1 MKRYFITLM
10 MAMLAVLAAVAQSF
24 TGQVVDEMRTPIP
37 FANVVLLN
45 VSDSAYVAGT
55 TTDVD
60 GRFSLTGHATHPIV
74 KISYLGYKP
83 HVIDAL
89 STDLGTI
96 VLEPEATMLGEVVV
110 KAQRPAF
117 KLTTEGLK
125 TEVENTL
132 LSKVG
137 TAKAVLENLPG
148 VQRKKDGLEVFGK
161 GSPLIY
167 INGRKLQNQ
176 TELDQISSE
185 DIQSVELIT
194 SPGAKY
200 DATVES
206 VILIK
211 TKRPQGEGFSFNT
224 QASYYVGEGPD
235 LALGLNWNYRHKG
248 LDVFGSVWY
257 NDNRNIENDGFVFD
271 VQADTV
277 WRMNEHSGIKYHS
290 NSIYTS
296 AGVNYIFNDNHSAGF
311 KYDTKA
317 YFLNRTR
324 GTFTADVMADG
335 DFYDHLENGIY
346 MSTKSNMPHTL
357 NVYYNGKVGKTS
369 IDFNTDYVFH
379 KDRKSQFNDEVSQ
392 QWDSRT
398 VTSTNMV
405 RNQLWASK
413 LVLSWPLWG
422 GNLQVGTEYDHTRRN
437 DDYINPEQVVPT
449 SYSEQRERN
458 VIFFA
463 EYAHPLP
470 FGQLKV
476 GLRNE
481 NVTSDYYD
489 QGARMADQSRK
500 YHHLFPSVGLMAR
513 AGQVQLM
520 LNYAMK
526 IKRPYYWELRNS
538 VTYANRFTWDAGN
551 PYLKTT
557 INNEVSLMAIY
568 KWVNLMLGYK
578 HDRDVS
584 VNVAH
589 EVPGSEATTLL
600 SKDNV
605 DHEDAIRVMI
615 TFSPRWDF
623 YQPSLTLGMIKEWIK
638 IPSPV
643 GFISPNDPI
652 WLVQFSNNF
661 QIMPSLTAN
670 VNFNFTSSGDM
681 QNVTITKPSYVL
693 DIGATKTFLND
704 RLSIQV
710 TGHNLLNAQE
720 HYKLNYGLRTM
731 CQTQRRDTREVEF
744 TVRYKFNATQ
754 SKYKGTGAGSSEKE
768 RLGKS

>member
-1 MKRYFITLM
+1 MNRNFFTLM
-10 MAMLAVLAAVAQSF
+10 MALAVALTAAADTF
-24 TGQVVDEMRTPIP
+24 TGRVVDETNAPAP
-37 FANVVLLN
+37 FVNVVLLN
-45 VSDSAYVAGT
+45 AGDSAFVSGT
-55 TTDVD
+55 TTDTD
-60 GRFSLTGHATHPIV
+60 GRFTLTGNATRPIV
-74 KISYLGYKP
+74 KITYLGYNT
-83 HVIDAL
+83 HVMDAINA
-89 STDLGTI
+89 DLGTI
-96 VLEPEATMLGEVVV
+96 TLEPEATLLGEVVV
-110 KAQRPAF
+110 KGQRPAF

-161 GSPLIY
+161 GTPLIY

-176 TELDQISSE
+176 TELGQISSE

-194 SPGAKY
+194 NPGAKY

-235 LALGLNWNYRHKG
+235 LALGVNWNYRHQG

-257 NDNRNIENDGFVFD
+257 NDDRYLENDDFVFE
-271 VQADTV
+271 VQADTI
-277 WRMNEHSGIKYHS
+277 WQMNEHSDIKTHD

-296 AGVNYIFNDNHSAGF
+296 AGVNYIFNDNHSMGF
-311 KYDTKA
+311 RYDTKA
-317 YFLNRTR
+317 FFLNRTR
-324 GTFTADVMADG
+324 GTFTADVIANG
-335 DFYDHLENGIY
+335 DFYDHLENGVH
-346 MSTKSNMPHTL
+346 MSSKFNMPHTL
-357 NVYYNGKVGKTS
+357 NAYYNGKVGKTS

-379 KDRKSQFNDEVSQ
+379 KERKSQLNDEVSQ
-392 QWDSRT
+392 EWESRT
-398 VTSTNMV
+398 VTSTSV
-405 RNQLWASK
+405 IRNQLWAAK

-422 GNLQVGTEYDHTRRN
+422 GNLQVGSEYDHTHRN

-449 SYSEQRERN
+449 SFTEQKERN
-458 VIFFA
+458 YIFFA

-481 NVTSDYYD
+481 NVNTDYYS
-489 QGARMADQSRK
+489 QGMHMAEQSRN
-500 YHHLFPSVGLMAR
+500 YHHFFPSVGLVAR
-513 AGQVQLM
+513 AGNVQLM

-526 IKRPYYWELRNS
+526 IKRPGYWQLRGS
-538 VTYANRFTWDAGN
+538 VTYANRFTWDSGN
-551 PYLKTT
+551 PYLKPT
-557 INNEVSLMAIY
+557 INNEVSLMAMY

-578 HDRDVS
+578 HDRDVI

-589 EVPGSEATTLL
+589 EVPGSEATTLM
-600 SKDNV
+600 SNENV
-605 DHEDAIRVMI
+605 DHKDAMRMML
-615 TFSPRWDF
+615 TFSPRF
-623 YQPSLTLGMIKEWIK
+623 GLYQPSLTLGMIKEWIK
-638 IPSPV
+638 IPSPI
-643 GFISPNDPI
+643 GFISPKNPAY
-652 WLVQFSNNF
+652 LVQFNNNF
-661 QIMPSLTAN
+661 QILPTLTAN
-670 VNFNFTSSGDM
+670 VNFNFMSRGDM
-681 QNVTITKPSYVL
+681 ENVTISEPLYLL

-710 TGHNLLNAQE
+710 TGHNLLDSQE
-720 HYKLNYGLRTM
+720 HYKLRYGLRNM
-731 CQTQRRDTREVEF
+731 CQVQRRDAREVEF

-768 RLGKS
+768 RL

>member
-1 MKRYFITLM
+1 MKRNFFTLM
-10 MAMLAVLAAVAQSF
+10 MALVVALTAAADTF
-24 TGQVVDEMRTPIP
+24 TGRVVDETHTPAP
-37 FANVVLLN
+37 FVNVVMLN
-45 VSDSAYVAGT
+45 ASDSAFVAGT
-55 TTDVD
+55 TTDTD
-60 GRFSLTGHATHPIV
+60 GRFTLTGNASRPIV
-74 KISYLGYKP
+74 KITYLGYKAL
-83 HVIDAL
+83 VLDAAGN
-89 STDLGTI
+89 DLGTI
-96 VLEPEATMLGEVVV
+96 ALEPEATMLSEVVV
-110 KAQRPAF
+110 KGQRPAF

-148 VQRKKDGLEVFGK
+148 VQRKKDGIEVFGK

-257 NDNRNIENDGFVFD
+257 NDDKYLENDDFVFD
-271 VQADTV
+271 VQADTT
-277 WRMNEHSGIKYHS
+277 WRMNEHSDFKSHD

-296 AGVNYIFNDNHSAGF
+296 AGVNYIFNDNHSMGF
-311 KYDTKA
+311 RYDTKTF
-317 YFLNRTR
+317 FLNRTR
-324 GTFTADVMADG
+324 GTFTADVMANG
-335 DFYDHLENGIY
+335 EFYDHLENGVH
-346 MSTKSNMPHTL
+346 MNTKSNMPHTL
-357 NVYYNGKVGKTS
+357 NAYYNGRVGKTS

-379 KDRKSQFNDEVSQ
+379 KDRKSQFNNEVSQ
-392 QWDSRT
+392 EWESRT
-398 VTSTNMV
+398 VTSTSVV
-405 RNQLWASK
+405 RNQLCAAK

-437 DDYINPEQVVPT
+437 DEYINPEQVVPT
-449 SYSEQRERN
+449 SFTEQKEN
-458 VIFFA
+458 NYIFFA
-463 EYAHPLP
+463 EYGHPLP

-481 NVTSDYYD
+481 NVNTNYYS
-489 QGARMADQSRK
+489 QGVRMAEQSRN
-500 YHHLFPSVGLMAR
+500 YHHFFPSVGLMAR
-513 AGQVQLM
+513 AGNVQLM

-526 IKRPYYWELRNS
+526 IKRPGYWQLRGS
-538 VTYANRFTWDAGN
+538 VTYANRFTWDSGN
-551 PYLKTT
+551 PYLKPT
-557 INNEVSLMAIY
+557 INNEVSFMAIY
-568 KWVNLMLGYK
+568 KWMNLMLGYK
-578 HDRDVS
+578 HDRDVI

-589 EVPGSEATTLL
+589 EIPGSEATTLMTTE
-600 SKDNV
+600 NV
-605 DHEDAIRVMI
+605 DHKDAMRVML
-615 TFSPRWDF
+615 TFSPRF
-623 YQPSLTLGMIKEWIK
+623 GLYQPQLTLGMIKEWIK

-643 GFISPNDPI
+643 GFISPKNPAY
-652 WLVQFSNNF
+652 LVQFNNNF
-661 QIMPSLTAN
+661 QIIPTLTAN
-670 VNFNFTSSGDM
+670 VNFNFTSRGDIE
-681 QNVTITKPSYVL
+681 NVTLSEPQYLL
-693 DIGATKTFLND
+693 DIGATKNFLND

-710 TGHNLLNAQE
+710 TGHNLLNSQE
-720 HYKLNYGLRTM
+720 HYKLRYGLRTM
-731 CQTQRRDTREVEF
+731 QQVQRRDVREVEF
-744 TVRYKFNATQ
+744 TVRYKFNAAQ

-768 RLGKS
+768 RF

>member
-1 MKRYFITLM
+1 MKRYFFTLM
-10 MAMLAVLAAVAQSF
+10 MALAVALTAAADTF
-24 TGQVVDEMRTPIP
+24 TGRVVDETNAPAP
-37 FANVVLLN
+37 FVNVVLLN
-45 VSDSAYVAGT
+45 ASDSAFVAGT
-55 TTDVD
+55 TTDTD
-60 GRFSLTGHATHPIV
+60 GRFTLTGNATRPIV
-74 KISYLGYKP
+74 KITYLGYKA
-83 HVIDAL
+83 HVMDAINA
-89 STDLGTI
+89 DLGTI
-96 VLEPEATMLGEVVV
+96 TLEPEATLLGEVVV
-110 KAQRPAF
+110 KGQRPAF

-125 TEVENTL
+125 TQVENTL

-161 GSPLIY
+161 GTPLIY
-167 INGRKLQNQ
+167 INGRKLQTQ

-194 SPGAKY
+194 NPGAKY

-235 LALGLNWNYRHKG
+235 LALGVNWNYRHQG

-257 NDNRNIENDGFVFD
+257 NDDRYLENDDFVFE
-271 VQADTV
+271 VQADTI
-277 WRMNEHSGIKYHS
+277 WHMNEHSDIKTHD

-296 AGVNYIFNDNHSAGF
+296 AGVNYIFNDNHSMGF
-311 KYDTKA
+311 RYDTKA
-317 YFLNRTR
+317 FFLNRTR
-324 GTFTADVMADG
+324 GTFTADVIANG
-335 DFYDHLENGIY
+335 DFYDHLENGVH
-346 MSTKSNMPHTL
+346 MSSKFNMPHTL
-357 NVYYNGKVGKTS
+357 NAYYNGKVGKTS

-379 KDRKSQFNDEVSQ
+379 KERKSQLNDEVSQ
-392 QWDSRT
+392 EWESRT
-398 VTSTNMV
+398 VTSTSV
-405 RNQLWASK
+405 IRNQLWAAK

-422 GNLQVGTEYDHTRRN
+422 GNLQVGSEYDHTHRN

-449 SYSEQRERN
+449 SFTEQKERN
-458 VIFFA
+458 YIFFA

-481 NVTSDYYD
+481 NVNTDYYS
-489 QGARMADQSRK
+489 QGVHMAEQSRN
-500 YHHLFPSVGLMAR
+500 YHHFFPSVGLVAR
-513 AGQVQLM
+513 AGNVQLM

-526 IKRPYYWELRNS
+526 IKRPGYWRLRNS
-538 VTYANRFTWDAGN
+538 VTYANRFTWESGN
-551 PYLKTT
+551 PYLKPT
-557 INNEVSLMAIY
+557 INNEVSLMAMY

-578 HDRDVS
+578 HDRDVI

-589 EVPGSEATTLL
+589 EVPGSEATTLM
-600 SKDNV
+600 SNENV
-605 DHEDAIRVMI
+605 DHKDAMRVML
-615 TFSPRWDF
+615 TFSPRF
-623 YQPSLTLGMIKEWIK
+623 GLYQPSLTLGMIKEWIK
-638 IPSPV
+638 IPSPI
-643 GFISPNDPI
+643 GFISPKNPAY
-652 WLVQFSNNF
+652 LVQFNNNF
-661 QIMPSLTAN
+661 QILPTLTAN
-670 VNFNFTSSGDM
+670 VNFNFTSRGDM
-681 QNVTITKPSYVL
+681 ENVTISEPLYLL

-710 TGHNLLNAQE
+710 TGHNLLDSQE
-720 HYKLNYGLRTM
+720 HYKLRYGLRNM
-731 CQTQRRDTREVEF
+731 CQVQRRDAREVEF

-768 RLGKS
+768 RL

>member
-1 MKRYFITLM
+1 MNRNFFTLM
-10 MAMLAVLAAVAQSF
+10 MALAVALTAAADTF
-24 TGQVVDEMRTPIP
+24 TGRVVDETNAPAP
-37 FANVVLLN
+37 FVNVVLLN
-45 VSDSAYVAGT
+45 AGDSAFVSGT
-55 TTDVD
+55 TTDTD
-60 GRFSLTGHATHPIV
+60 GRFTLTGNATRPIV
-74 KISYLGYKP
+74 KITYLGYNT
-83 HVIDAL
+83 HVMDAINA
-89 STDLGTI
+89 DLGTI
-96 VLEPEATMLGEVVV
+96 TLEPEATMLGEVVV
-110 KAQRPAF
+110 KGQRPAF

-161 GSPLIY
+161 GTPLIY

-176 TELDQISSE
+176 TELGQISSE

-194 SPGAKY
+194 NPGAKY

-235 LALGLNWNYRHKG
+235 LALGVNWNYRHQG

-257 NDNRNIENDGFVFD
+257 NDDRYLENDDFVFE
-271 VQADTV
+271 VQADTI
-277 WRMNEHSGIKYHS
+277 WQMNEHSDIKTHD

-296 AGVNYIFNDNHSAGF
+296 AGVNYIFNDNHSMGF
-311 KYDTKA
+311 RYDTKA
-317 YFLNRTR
+317 FFLNRTR
-324 GTFTADVMADG
+324 GTFTADVIANG
-335 DFYDHLENGIY
+335 DFYDHLENGVH
-346 MSTKSNMPHTL
+346 MSSKFNMPHTL
-357 NVYYNGKVGKTS
+357 NAYYNGKVGKTS

-379 KDRKSQFNDEVSQ
+379 KERKSQLNDEVSQ
-392 QWDSRT
+392 EWESRT
-398 VTSTNMV
+398 VTSTSV
-405 RNQLWASK
+405 IRNQLWAAK

-422 GNLQVGTEYDHTRRN
+422 GNLQVGSEYDHTHRN

-449 SYSEQRERN
+449 SFTEQKERN
-458 VIFFA
+458 YIFFA

-481 NVTSDYYD
+481 NVNTDYYS
-489 QGARMADQSRK
+489 QGMHMAEQSRN
-500 YHHLFPSVGLMAR
+500 YHHFFPSVGLVAR
-513 AGQVQLM
+513 AGNVQLM

-526 IKRPYYWELRNS
+526 IKRPGYWQLRGS
-538 VTYANRFTWDAGN
+538 VTYANRFTWDSGN
-551 PYLKTT
+551 PYLKPT
-557 INNEVSLMAIY
+557 INNEVSLMAMY

-578 HDRDVS
+578 HDRDVI

-589 EVPGSEATTLL
+589 EVPGSEATTLM
-600 SKDNV
+600 SNENV
-605 DHEDAIRVMI
+605 DHKDAMRMML
-615 TFSPRWDF
+615 TFSPRF
-623 YQPSLTLGMIKEWIK
+623 GLYQPSLTLGMIKEWIK
-638 IPSPV
+638 IPSPI
-643 GFISPNDPI
+643 GFISPKNPAY
-652 WLVQFSNNF
+652 LVQFNNNF
-661 QIMPSLTAN
+661 QILPTLTAN
-670 VNFNFTSSGDM
+670 VNFNFMSRGDM
-681 QNVTITKPSYVL
+681 ENVTISEPLYLL

-710 TGHNLLNAQE
+710 TGHNLLDSQE
-720 HYKLNYGLRTM
+720 HYKLRYGLRNM
-731 CQTQRRDTREVEF
+731 CQVQRRDAREVEF
-744 TVRYKFNATQ
+744 TVRYKFNAAQ

-768 RLGKS
+768 RL

>member
-1 MKRYFITLM
+1 MRKFFFTLM
-10 MAMLAVLAAVAQSF
+10 MVLLVVMTAVAETF
-24 TGQVVDEMRTPIP
+24 TGCVVDETQAPVP

-45 VSDSAYVAGT
+45 ASDSAFVAGT
-55 TTDVD
+55 TTGAN
-60 GRFSLTGHATHPIV
+60 GRFVLTGIATHPIV
-74 KISYLGYKP
+74 KITYLGYQTR
-83 HVIDAL
+83 VLDAVG
-89 STDLGTI
+89 SDLGTI
-96 VLEPEATMLGEVVV
+96 ALEPEATMLGEVVV
-110 KAQRPAF
+110 KGQRPAF

-148 VQRKKDGLEVFGK
+148 VQRKKEGLEVFGK
-161 GSPLIY
+161 GTPLIY
-167 INGRKLQNQ
+167 INGHKLQNQ
-176 TELDQISSE
+176 TELDQLSSE

-235 LALGLNWNYRHKG
+235 LALGVNWNYRHQG

-257 NDNRNIENDGFVFD
+257 NDDRYLENDDFVFE
-271 VQADTV
+271 VQADTI
-277 WRMNEHSGIKYHS
+277 WHMNEHSDIKTHD

-296 AGVNYIFNDNHSAGF
+296 AGVNYIFNDNHSMGF
-311 KYDTKA
+311 RYDTKA
-317 YFLNRTR
+317 FFLNRTR
-324 GTFTADVMADG
+324 GTFTADVMANG
-335 DFYDHLENGIY
+335 DFYDHLENGVH
-346 MSTKSNMPHTL
+346 MSSKFNMPHTL
-357 NVYYNGKVGKTS
+357 NAYYNGKVGKTS

-379 KDRKSQFNDEVSQ
+379 KERKSQLNDEVSQ
-392 QWDSRT
+392 QWESRT
-398 VTSTNMV
+398 VTSTSV
-405 RNQLWASK
+405 IRNQLWAAK

-422 GNLQVGTEYDHTRRN
+422 GNLQVGSEYDHTHRN

-449 SYSEQRERN
+449 SYTEQKERN
-458 VIFFA
+458 YIFFA
-463 EYAHPLP
+463 EYARPLP

-481 NVTSDYYD
+481 NVNTDYYS
-489 QGARMADQSRK
+489 QGVHMAEQSRN
-500 YHHLFPSVGLMAR
+500 YHHFFPSVGLMAR
-513 AGQVQLM
+513 AGNVQLM

-526 IKRPYYWELRNS
+526 IKRPGYWQLRGS
-538 VTYANRFTWDAGN
+538 VTYANRFTWDSGN
-551 PYLKTT
+551 PYLKPT
-557 INNEVSLMAIY
+557 INNEVSLMAMY

-578 HDRDVS
+578 HDRDVI

-589 EVPGSEATTLL
+589 EVPGSEATTLM
-600 SKDNV
+600 SNENV
-605 DHEDAIRVMI
+605 DHKDAMRVML
-615 TFSPRWDF
+615 TFSPRF
-623 YQPSLTLGMIKEWIK
+623 GLYQPSLTLGMIKEWIK
-638 IPSPV
+638 IPSPI
-643 GFISPNDPI
+643 GFISPKNPAY
-652 WLVQFSNNF
+652 LVQFNNNF
-661 QIMPSLTAN
+661 QILPTLTAN
-670 VNFNFTSSGDM
+670 VNFNFTSRGDM
-681 QNVTITKPSYVL
+681 ENVTISEPLYLL

-710 TGHNLLNAQE
+710 TGHNLLDSQE
-720 HYKLNYGLRTM
+720 HYKLRYGLRNM
-731 CQTQRRDTREVEF
+731 CQVQRRDAREVEF

-768 RLGKS
+768 RL

>member
-1 MKRYFITLM
+1 MKRNFFTLM
-10 MAMLAVLAAVAQSF
+10 MALAVALTAAADTF
-24 TGQVVDEMRTPIP
+24 TGRVVDETHAPAP
-37 FANVVLLN
+37 FVNVVMLN
-45 VSDSAYVAGT
+45 ASDSAFVAGT
-55 TTDVD
+55 TTDTD
-60 GRFSLTGHATHPIV
+60 GRFTLTGNATRPIV
-74 KISYLGYKP
+74 KITYLGYKAL
-83 HVIDAL
+83 VLDAAGN
-89 STDLGTI
+89 DLGTI
-96 VLEPEATMLGEVVV
+96 ALEPEATMLSEVVV
-110 KAQRPAF
+110 KGQRPAF

-161 GSPLIY
+161 GTPLIY

-224 QASYYVGEGPD
+224 QATYYVGEGPD

-257 NDNRNIENDGFVFD
+257 NDDKYLENDDFVFD
-271 VQADTV
+271 VQADTT
-277 WRMNEHSGIKYHS
+277 WRMNEHSDFKSHD

-296 AGVNYIFNDNHSAGF
+296 AGVNYIFNDNHSMGF
-311 KYDTKA
+311 RYDTKT

-324 GTFTADVMADG
+324 GTFTADVMANG
-335 DFYDHLENGIY
+335 EFYDHLENGVH
-346 MSTKSNMPHTL
+346 MNTKSNMPHTL
-357 NVYYNGKVGKTS
+357 NAYYNGRVGKTS

-392 QWDSRT
+392 EWESRT
-398 VTSTNMV
+398 VTSTSVV
-405 RNQLWASK
+405 RNQLWAAK

-449 SYSEQRERN
+449 SFTEHKENNY
-458 VIFFA
+458 IFFA
-463 EYAHPLP
+463 EYGHPLP

-481 NVTSDYYD
+481 NVNTDYYS
-489 QGARMADQSRK
+489 QGVRMAEQSRN
-500 YHHLFPSVGLMAR
+500 YHHFFPSVGLMAR
-513 AGQVQLM
+513 AGNVQLM

-526 IKRPYYWELRNS
+526 IKRPGYWQLRGS
-538 VTYANRFTWDAGN
+538 VTYANRFTWDSGN
-551 PYLKTT
+551 PYLKPT
-557 INNEVSLMAIY
+557 INNEVSFMAIY

-578 HDRDVS
+578 HDRDVI

-589 EVPGSEATTLL
+589 EIPGSEATTLMTTE
-600 SKDNV
+600 NV
-605 DHEDAIRVMI
+605 DHKDAMRVML
-615 TFSPRWDF
+615 TFSPRF
-623 YQPSLTLGMIKEWIK
+623 GLYQPQLTLGVIKDWIK

-643 GFISPNDPI
+643 GFISPKNPAYI
-652 WLVQFSNNF
+652 VQFNNNF
-661 QIMPSLTAN
+661 QIIPTLTAN
-670 VNFNFTSSGDM
+670 VNFNSSSRGDIE
-681 QNVTITKPSYVL
+681 NVTLSEPQYLL

-710 TGHNLLNAQE
+710 TGHNLLNSQE
-720 HYKLNYGLRTM
+720 HYKLRYGSRTM
-731 CQTQRRDTREVEF
+731 QQVQRRDVREVEF
-744 TVRYKFNATQ
+744 TVRYKFNAAQ

-768 RLGKS
+768 RF

>member
-1 MKRYFITLM
+1 MKRNFFTLM
-10 MAMLAVLAAVAQSF
+10 VAMLATLTAVAQSF
-24 TGQVVDEMRTPIP
+24 TGQVVDETQNPIP

-45 VSDSAYVAGT
+45 ASDSAFVAGT
-55 TTDVD
+55 TTDGD
-60 GRFSLTGHATHPIV
+60 GVFTLTGQTSNPLV
-74 KISYLGYKP
+74 KITFLGYKTR
-83 HVIDAL
+83 VIGGVSA
-89 STDLGTI
+89 DLGI
-96 VLEPEATMLGEVVV
+96 IALEPEATELGEVVV

-161 GSPLIY
+161 GTPLIY
-167 INGRKLQNQ
+167 INGRKLQIQ

-224 QASYYVGEGPD
+224 QASYCVGKGPD
-235 LALGLNWNYRHKG
+235 TTLGLNWNYRHKG

-257 NDNRNIENDGFVFD
+257 NDYKWIENDDFSFEVN
-271 VQADTV
+271 ADTL
-277 WRMNEHSGIKYHS
+277 WHMEEQSDIKSHS
-290 NSIYTS
+290 NLLYTS
-296 AGVNYIFNDNHSAGF
+296 VGLNYIFNDNHSTGF
-311 KYDTKA
+311 KYDTQA
-317 YFLNRTR
+317 NFLNRTR

-335 DFYDHLENGIY
+335 AFYDHLDNKIH
-346 MSTKSNMPHTL
+346 MSSKSNMPHTL
-357 NVYYNGKVGKTS
+357 NAYYNGKVGKTS
-369 IDFNTDYVFH
+369 IDFNTDYVFN

-398 VTSTNMV
+398 VTSTNVV

-413 LVLSWPLWG
+413 LVLSWSLWG
-422 GNLQVGTEYDHTRRN
+422 GNLQVGSEYDHTRRN

-470 FGQLKV
+470 FGQLKA

-489 QGARMADQSRK
+489 RGVRMADQSRK
-500 YHHLFPSVGLMAR
+500 YHHFFPNVGLMAR

-551 PYLKTT
+551 PYLKPT

-568 KWVNLMLGYK
+568 KWVNLMLAYK
-578 HDRDVS
+578 HDRDVN

-589 EVPGSEATTLL
+589 AVPGSEATTLMN
-600 SKDNV
+600 KENV
-605 DHEDAIRVMI
+605 DDEDAMRVMI

-623 YQPSLTLGMIKEWIK
+623 YQPSLTLGMIKDWIK
-638 IPSPV
+638 IPSPI
-643 GFISPNDPI
+643 GFISPKDPI
-652 WLVQFSNNF
+652 WLIQFDNNF
-661 QIMPSLTAN
+661 QIMPTLTAN
-670 VNFNFTSSGDM
+670 VNFSFTSSGDM
-681 QNVTITKPSYVL
+681 QNVTLVKPANVL
-693 DIGATKTFLND
+693 NIGATKTFLND

-710 TGHNLLNAQE
+710 TGHNLLNSQE
-720 HYKLNYGLRTM
+720 HVKLSYGLRTM

-744 TVRYKFNATQ
+744 TVRYKFNAAQ

-768 RLGKS
+768 RFGN

>member
-1 MKRYFITLM
+1 MKRNFFTLM
-10 MAMLAVLAAVAQSF
+10 MTLLAVATAVASTF
-24 TGQVVDEMRTPIP
+24 TGRVVDETQAPVP
-37 FANVVLLN
+37 FVNVVLLN
-45 VSDSAYVAGT
+45 ASDSVFIAGT
-55 TTDVD
+55 TTDTD
-60 GRFSLTGHATHPIV
+60 GKFTLTGNTARPLI
-74 KISYLGYKP
+74 KITYLGYKTLML
-83 HVIDAL
+83 DAAG
-89 STDLGTI
+89 SNLGTI
-96 VLEPEATMLGEVVV
+96 ALEPETTVLGEVVV
-110 KAQRPAF
+110 KGQRPAF

-161 GSPLIY
+161 GTPLIY

-224 QASYYVGEGPD
+224 QATYYVGEGPD
-235 LALGLNWNYRHKG
+235 LALGLNWNYRHRG
-248 LDVFGSVWY
+248 LDVFGSMWY
-257 NDNRNIENDGFVFD
+257 NDDKYLENDDFVFD
-271 VQADTV
+271 VQADTT
-277 WRMNEHSGIKYHS
+277 WRMNEHSDIKSHD

-296 AGVNYIFNDNHSAGF
+296 AGVNYIFNDNHSMGF
-311 KYDTKA
+311 RYDTKA
-317 YFLNRTR
+317 FFLNRTR
-324 GTFTADVMADG
+324 GTFMADVTANG
-335 DFYDHLENGIY
+335 QFYDHLENGIH
-346 MSTKSNMPHTL
+346 MNSKFNMPHTL
-357 NVYYNGKVGKTS
+357 NAYYSGKVGGTS

-379 KDRKSQFNDEVSQ
+379 KERKSQFNDEVSQ
-392 QWDSRT
+392 EWESRT
-398 VTSTNMV
+398 VTSTSV
-405 RNQLWASK
+405 IRNQLWAAK

-422 GNLQVGTEYDHTRRN
+422 GNLQVGTEYDHTHRN

-449 SYSEQRERN
+449 TFTEQKERN
-458 VIFFA
+458 YIFFA
-463 EYAHPLP
+463 EYGHPLP

-481 NVTSDYYD
+481 NVNTNYYS
-489 QGARMADQSRK
+489 QGVRMAEQSRN
-500 YHHLFPSVGLMAR
+500 YHHFFPSVGLTAR
-513 AGQVQLM
+513 AGNVQLM

-526 IKRPYYWELRNS
+526 IKRPGYWQLRSS
-538 VTYANRFTWDAGN
+538 VTYANRFSWDSGN
-551 PYLKTT
+551 PLLKPT
-557 INNEVSLMAIY
+557 INNEVSFMAMY

-578 HDRDVS
+578 HDRDVI

-589 EVPGSEATTLL
+589 EIPGSEATTLMTNE
-600 SKDNV
+600 NV
-605 DHEDAIRVMI
+605 DHKDAMRVML
-615 TFSPRWDF
+615 TLSPRFNF

-638 IPSPV
+638 IPSPI
-643 GFISPNDPI
+643 GFISPKNPLY
-652 WLVQFSNNF
+652 LVQFNNNF
-661 QIMPSLTAN
+661 QIMPTLTAN
-670 VNFNFTSSGDM
+670 VNFNLTSSGDM
-681 QNVTITKPSYVL
+681 ENVTISKPLYML

-710 TGHNLLNAQE
+710 IGHNLLNSQE
-720 HYKLNYGLRTM
+720 HYKLRYGLRTM
-731 CQTQRRDTREVEF
+731 CQTQYRDVREVEF

-754 SKYKGTGAGSSEKE
+754 SKYKGTGAGASEKE
-768 RLGKS
+768 RL